1 MMKKIIGIFV
11 CMLLISTVVLPVTGL
26 AKNEI
31 SESSNPSEATSVNGN
46 YNLVQQLNPTRSIF
60 PRIYL
65 SGTRLGNRNIATLD
79 AYVIN
84 EGPGDSN
91 NFTLELKWIRIFGR
105 DSKVLLDV
113 EVGEYG
119 PLNAGYRRHVYLNL
133 ECWVNNNFF
142 NFGIN
147 VYEAQIT
154 NTADD
159 LNPDDNIASFIFIV
173 IGF

>member
-1 MMKKIIGIFV
+1 MKKLIGIV
-11 CMLLISTVVLPVTGL
+11 MCMLLIAATVLPVAGMIT
-26 AKNEI
+26 NRI
-31 SESSNPSEATSVNGN
+31 SGNNNPSETASVNGN
-46 YNLVQQLNPTRSIF
+46 FNLVQQLNPTRTLF

-84 EGPGDSN
+84 EGPDDSSDY
-91 NFTLELKWIRIFGR
+91 TLELKWTRIFGR

-119 PLNAGYRRHVYLNL
+119 PLNAGYKRHVYINL
-133 ECWVNNNFF
+133 ECWVNNNFI

-147 VYEAQIT
+147 VYEVQIT
-154 NTADD
+154 NTVDD
-159 LNPDDNIASFIFIV
+159 LNPDDNIASFIYIV

>member
-1 MMKKIIGIFV
+1 MMKKIIGIFI
-11 CMLLISTVVLPVTGL
+11 CMLLIATVLPVSGMV
-26 AKNEI
+26 KNEI
-31 SESSNPSEATSVNGN
+31 SESSNPSKAASVNGN

-84 EGPGDSN
+84 EGPGDSSDY
-91 NFTLELKWIRIFGR
+91 TLELKWTRIFGR

-113 EVGEYG
+113 EVGEYE
-119 PLNAGYRRHVYLNL
+119 PIKAGYERHVDLNL
-133 ECWVNNNFF
+133 ECWVNNNFI

>member
-1 MMKKIIGIFV
+1 MLKKLIGIFV
-11 CMLLISTVVLPVTGL
+11 CMLLIASALPVAGNLT
-26 AKNEI
+26 NRI
-31 SESSNPSEATSVNGN
+31 SETNNPGGTTCETVN

-84 EGPGDSN
+84 EGPDDSGD
-91 NFTLELKWIRIFGR
+91 FTLELKWTRILGR
-105 DSKVLLDV
+105 DSGVLLDV

-119 PLNAGYRRHVYLNL
+119 PINAGYRRHVYINL
-133 ECWVNNNFF
+133 ECWITNNFI

-147 VYEAQIT
+147 VYEVQIT
-154 NTADD
+154 NTDDD

>member
-1 MMKKIIGIFV
+1 MKKKIIGIFV
-11 CMLLISTVVLPVTGL
+11 CMLLISTVVLPVSGMIM
-26 AKNEI
+26 NEI
-31 SESSNPSEATSVNGN
+31 SEIEKSSNAVCENGN
-46 YNLVQQLNPTRSIF
+46 FNLVQQLNPTRSIF

-84 EGPGDSN
+84 EGPDDSGD
-91 NFTLELKWIRIFGR
+91 FTLELKWTRILGLY
-105 DSKVLLDV
+105 SGVLLDV

-119 PLNAGYRRHVYLNL
+119 PINAGYRRHIYLNL
-133 ECWVNNNFF
+133 ECRVTNNFI

-173 IGF
+173 IGY

>member
-1 MMKKIIGIFV
+1 MKNKLIVILV
-11 CMLLISTVVLPVTGL
+11 CMLLIVTVLPASGMV
-26 AKNEI
+26 KNEI
-31 SESSNPSEATSVNGN
+31 SESSNPSEAASVNGN

-65 SGTRLGNRNIATLD
+65 SGTLLGNGNIATLD

-84 EGPGDSN
+84 EGPDDSGD
-91 NFTLELKWIRIFGR
+91 FTLELKWTRIFGR

-147 VYEAQIT
+147 VYEGQIT

-173 IGF
+173 IGY

>member
-1 MMKKIIGIFV
+1 MKKVIGIFV

-31 SESSNPSEATSVNGN
+31 SETSNPSEAASVNGN

-65 SGTRLGNRNIATLD
+65 SGARLGNRNIATLD

-84 EGPGDSN
+84 EGPDDSGD
-91 NFTLELKWIRIFGR
+91 FTLELKWTRILGR
-105 DSKVLLDV
+105 DSGVLLDV

-119 PLNAGYRRHVYLNL
+119 PINAGYGRHVYINL
-133 ECWVNNNFF
+133 ECYVTNNFI

>member
-1 MMKKIIGIFV
+1 MKKKLIGIFV
-11 CMLLISTVVLPVTGL
+11 CMLLIGTVLPVTGMVT
-26 AKNEI
+26 NGI
-31 SESSNPSEATSVNGN
+31 SENNNSNETVSVNGN
-46 YNLVQQLNPTRSIF
+46 YNLVQQLNPTKKFF

-84 EGPGDSN
+84 EGPDDSSDY
-91 NFTLELKWIRIFGR
+91 TLELKWTRILGR

-113 EVGEYG
+113 EVGEYE
-119 PLNAGYRRHVYLNL
+119 PIEAGGMRHVDLNL

-154 NTADD
+154 NTIDD
-159 LNPDDNIASFIFIV
+159 LNLGDNTASFRYIV
-173 IGF
+173 IGY

>member
-1 MMKKIIGIFV
+1 MKKKIIGIFV
-11 CMLLISTVVLPVTGL
+11 CILLISSVLPVAGMVT
-26 AKNEI
+26 NEI
-31 SESSNPSEATSVNGN
+31 SEPSNPSKATCVNGN
-46 YNLVQQLNPTRSIF
+46 FNLVQQLNPTRIIS

-65 SGTRLGNRNIATLD
+65 SGIALGNDNIVTLD

-84 EGPGDSN
+84 EGPDDSS
-91 NFTLELKWIRIFGR
+91 NFTLEFKLTRIFGR
-105 DSKVLLDV
+105 DSGELYDV

-119 PLNAGYRRHVYLNL
+119 SLNSGYRRHVYLNI
-133 ECWVNNNFF
+133 ECRVTNNFF

-159 LNPDDNIASFIFIV
+159 LKSDDNIASFIFIV

>member
-1 MMKKIIGIFV
+1 MKKKMLGIFV
-11 CMLLISTVVLPVTGL
+11 CMLLIATTVLPVAGMIT
-26 AKNEI
+26 NEI
-31 SESSNPSEATSVNGN
+31 SETNNPSETASVNGN
-46 YNLVQQLNPTRSIF
+46 YNLVQQLNPTKKFFTQIYRSGI
-60 PRIYL
+60 
-65 SGTRLGNRNIATLD
+65 TATLD

-84 EGPGDSN
+84 EGPDDSSDY
-91 NFTLELKWIRIFGR
+91 TLELKWTRILGR
-105 DSKVLLDV
+105 DSGILLDV
-113 EVGEYG
+113 EVGEYEPIKTG
-119 PLNAGYRRHVYLNL
+119 CVRHIDINL

-159 LNPDDNIASFIFIV
+159 LNSDDNTASFKYIV

>member
-1 MMKKIIGIFV
+1 MKKKLIGIFV
-11 CMLLISTVVLPVTGL
+11 CMLLIATVLPASGMV
-26 AKNEI
+26 KNEI
-31 SESSNPSEATSVNGN
+31 SESSNPSEAASVNGN

-65 SGTRLGNRNIATLD
+65 SGTLLGNRNIATLE

-84 EGPGDSN
+84 EGPDDSN
-91 NFTLELKWIRIFGR
+91 NFTLELKLTRILGHY
-105 DSKVLLDV
+105 SGVLLDV

-119 PLNAGYRRHVYLNL
+119 PINAGYRRHVYLNL
-133 ECWVNNNFF
+133 ECWVTNNFI

-159 LNPDDNIASFIFIV
+159 LNPDDNTASFIYIV

>member
-1 MMKKIIGIFV
+1 MKMKYIAVLI
-11 CMLLISTVVLPVTGL
+11 CMLLITTVLSVSGMVTNG
-26 AKNEI
+26 I
-31 SESSNPSEATSVNGN
+31 SETNNLSETASVNGN
-46 YNLVQQLNPTRSIF
+46 FNLVQQLNPTRTLF

-84 EGPGDSN
+84 EGPDDSSDY
-91 NFTLELKWIRIFGR
+91 TLELKWTRIFGR

-119 PLNAGYRRHVYLNL
+119 PLNAGYKRHVYLNL

-147 VYEAQIT
+147 IYEAQIT

-159 LNPDDNIASFIFIV
+159 LNPDDNTASFKYIV
-173 IGF
+173 IGY